1 MHRFPGSKRDPS
13 TKIFLGINFYGYR
26 YDRIVHQPAAG
37 ESQYHMTRITGGD
50 YLDFLK
56 QYYPV
61 AKIHF
66 DNRAH
71 EHIAVVYARAEVNI
85 NRKAQYAPQ
94 IIVFYPSL
102 RSIYDRLGLATKYNV
117 GIAIWEGGQ
126 GFDYFYDL
134 F

>member
-1 MHRFPGSKRDPS
+1 MHRFPTSKRDPS
-13 TKIFLGINFYGYR
+13 TKFFLGINFYGYR
-26 YDRIVHQPAAG
+26 YDRIVPPPPSDQP
-37 ESQYHMTRITGGD
+37 QYHMGRILGRD

-66 DNRAH
+66 DDRAH
-71 EHIAVVYARAEVNI
+71 EHITVVYARAETNV

-102 RSIYDRLGLATKYNV
+102 KSIYNRLELAIKLNV
-117 GIAIWEGGQ
+117 GIAIWDGGQ

-134 F
+134 L